1 MIAKSIIAAIG
12 CALCASAVSIPSPI
26 DLIRRD
32 HSLGTVI
39 TKCAKPGVLA
49 LAFDDGPYQYT
60 QKLVDTLDA
69 ADAKATFFFT
79 GTLYG
84 KPVSMDT
91 ESLELGL
98 ELNLRD
104 QAASTTRRRP

>member
-1 MIAKSIIAAIG
+1 MMLAKSIVAAVS
-12 CALCASAVSIPSPI
+12 CALCASAASIPSPI

-39 TKCAKPGVLA
+39 TKCSKPGVLA

-60 QKLVDTLDA
+60 QKLVDTLNA

-84 KPVSMDT
+84 EKA
-91 ESLELGL
+91 SL
-98 ELNLRD
+98 
-104 QAASTTRRRP
+104 RRSKLKWRAPG

>member
-1 MIAKSIIAAIG
+1 MTVKSIVAG
-12 CALCASAVSIPSPI
+12 LSYALCASAVSVPSPI
-26 DLIRRD
+26 DVIRRD

-60 QKLVDTLDA
+60 QKLVDTLNA
-69 ADAKATFFFT
+69 AGAKGTFFFT

-84 KPVSMDT
+84 EENVDGGEKRRCEQRTKLT
-91 ESLELGL
+91 E
-98 ELNLRD
+98 
-104 QAASTTRRRP
+104 